1 MNFAK
6 FLRTPFYLKAVNYFR
21 KKASPQMFSW
31 VLNTPLNYFQGLKL
45 SYKTQPIQ
53 VTLKD
58 YLSVLMPM

>member
-1 MNFAK
+1 
-6 FLRTPFYLKAVNYFR
+6 
-21 KKASPQMFSW
+21 MFSW

-58 YLSVLMPM
+58 YLSVLMPMWYFARFGTICKI